1 MKKGSAKQKDGPASE
16 DVVSGRSVR
25 SRTSAPSEKSQSS
38 SLRLVPIVLVNS
50 QSSKAKSVQV
60 ASSSRL
66 SPNVSSQPSMILLKL
81 ERIQEKFGKD
91 MMTALVEIARVR
103 VQVEELRRAEEG
115 SACAS
120 TDGDGANDD

>member
-1 MKKGSAKQKDGPASE
+1 MKKGGAKRKDGPASE

-38 SLRLVPIVLVNS
+38 SLRPVPIVLVNS
-50 QSSKAKSVQV
+50 RSSKAKSVPV

-66 SPNVSSQPSMILLKL
+66 SPNVSPQPSAILLEL

-115 SACAS
+115 SARAS